1 MSAVRTVRLHYRNLF
16 VDVRLYETNGR
27 WLASCDTPEGPS
39 LRTGWT
45 ARGALTE
52 ALEPFDG
59 IIDELLSTAPRDLR
73 PRAKSSKSTQYEA
86 RA

>member
-1 MSAVRTVRLHYRNLF
+1 VTAVRTVRLHHRNLF

-27 WLASCDTPEGPS
+27 WLASVDTPEGPS

-73 PRAKSSKSTQYEA
+73 RSSWGDRFGPDY
-86 RA
+86 